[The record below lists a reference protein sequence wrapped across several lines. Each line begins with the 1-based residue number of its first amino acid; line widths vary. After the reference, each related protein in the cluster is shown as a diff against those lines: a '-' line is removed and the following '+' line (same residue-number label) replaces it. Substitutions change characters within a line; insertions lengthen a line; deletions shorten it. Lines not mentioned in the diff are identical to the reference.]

1 MMNPLPVVLA
11 DIRHSRGGCIAVVCL
26 IAVAVALGVA
36 VSAQERALRQGSAR
50 AADAFD
56 LLIGAPGS
64 QTQLVLTSVYLQ
76 PAALPLMPG
85 GVLRRLHE
93 EPNVAYAAPIAFGD
107 SFRGYPVVGST
118 VDFLSQG
125 GRTGL
130 AEGRAFATHH
140 EVVIG
145 ADVALRLG
153 DRFAPVH
160 GEPRSHGDE
169 DDEDAHLHEGFEYA
183 VVGRMARLGTPWDRA
198 IIAPVEAVWVVH
210 GLPDG
215 HAHGTERIGPP
226 WDAAEVPGVPAILVK
241 PKSVADAY
249 RLRGKYRTGG
259 TMALFPAE
267 VLVELYTILGD
278 ARDLLAAI
286 AVATQALVIV
296 AILLAVFASLALR
309 RRQLAVLRALGASR
323 RYVLLAV
330 WTHVSILIALGAGLG
345 LVLGWLGAVGL
356 SHLFLLKTGIV
367 LPVMLGL
374 SEIGIVLAVVAIG
387 ATLAA
392 IPSWSS
398 YRQSVSSALRA

>member
-11 DIRHSRGGCIAVVCL
+11 DIRQSRAGCIAAVCL

-36 VSAQERALRQGSAR
+36 VSAQERALRRGSAK

-85 GVLRRLHE
+85 DVLRRLQE
-93 EPNVAYAAPIAFGD
+93 ETSVAFAAPIAFGD

-118 VDFLSQG
+118 MDFLSQG
-125 GRTGL
+125 GQAGL

-140 EVVIG
+140 EVVVG
-145 ADVALRLG
+145 ADVSLRLG
-153 DRFAPVH
+153 DSFAPVH

-169 DDEDAHLHEGFEYA
+169 DDAHVHEGFEYR
-183 VVGRMARLGTPWDRA
+183 VVGRMARLGNPWDRA
-198 IIAPVEAVWVVH
+198 IIAPVEAVWEVH

-215 HAHGTERIGPP
+215 HARGADRIGPP
-226 WDAAEVPGVPAILVK
+226 WDDAGVPGVPAIVVK

-249 RLRGKYRTGG
+249 RLRAKYRTGG

-267 VLVELYTILGD
+267 VLVELYSILGD
-278 ARDLLAAI
+278 ARDLLAWI
-286 AVATQALVIV
+286 SIATQALVIA

-323 RYVLLAV
+323 RYVFMVV
-330 WTHVSILIALGAGLG
+330 WTHVSMMIALGAGLG
-345 LVLGWLGAVGL
+345 LILGWLGAVGL
-356 SHLFLLKTGIV
+356 SHFFFLKTGIV
-367 LPVMLGL
+367 LPVILGL
-374 SEIGIVLAVVAIG
+374 PEIGIVLAVVAIG

>member
-11 DIRHSRGGCIAVVCL
+11 DIRHSRAGCIAVVAL
-26 IAVAVALGVA
+26 IAIAVALGVA
-36 VSAQERALRQGSAR
+36 VVAQERALRQGSAR

-76 PAALPLMPG
+76 PAALPLIPG
-85 GVLRRLHE
+85 DVLRRLQE
-93 EPNVAYAAPIAFGD
+93 EPNVAYVAPIAFGD

-125 GRTGL
+125 GKVRL

-140 EVVIG
+140 EVVLG

-169 DDEDAHLHEGFEYA
+169 DDEDAHVHEGFEYT

-198 IIAPVEAVWVVH
+198 IIAPVEAVWEVH

-215 HAHGTERIGPP
+215 HAPGAERVGPP
-226 WDAAEVPGVPAILVK
+226 WDGAEVPGVPSIVVK

-286 AVATQALVIV
+286 AVATQALLIA

-323 RYVLLAV
+323 RYLLLAV
-330 WTHVSILIALGAGLG
+330 WTHVSIMIALGAGLG
-345 LVLGWLGAVGL
+345 LVLGWFGAMGL
-356 SHLFLLKTGIV
+356 SRLFLLKTGIL
-367 LPVMLGL
+367 LPVTLGVPEFGL
-374 SEIGIVLAVVAIG
+374 VLAVIAVG
-387 ATLAA
+387 ATLGVV
-392 IPSWSS
+392 PSWST

>member
-11 DIRHSRGGCIAVVCL
+11 DIRHSRAGCIAVVCL

-36 VSAQERALRQGSAR
+36 VIAQERALRQGSAM

-64 QTQLVLTSVYLQ
+64 QAQLVLTSVYLQ

-85 GVLRRLHE
+85 DILRRLQE

-125 GRTGL
+125 GKVRL
-130 AEGRAFATHH
+130 AEGRAFMTHH
-140 EVVIG
+140 EVVVG
-145 ADVALRLG
+145 ANVSLRLG
-153 DRFAPVH
+153 DKFAPVH

-169 DDEDAHLHEGFEYA
+169 DDAHVHEGFEYE
-183 VVGRMARLGTPWDRA
+183 VVGRMARLGNPWDRA
-198 IIAPVEAVWVVH
+198 IIAPVEAVWEVH
-210 GLPDG
+210 ALPDG
-215 HAHGTERIGPP
+215 HASGAERLGPP
-226 WDAAEVPGVPAILVK
+226 WDGAEVPGVPAIVVK

-249 RLRGKYRTGG
+249 RLRAKYRTGG

-267 VLVELYTILGD
+267 VLVELYSILGD

-323 RYVLLAV
+323 RYLLLAV
-330 WTHVSILIALGAGLG
+330 WTHVSIMIALGAGFG
-345 LVLGWLGAVGL
+345 LVLGWLGAMGL
-356 SHLFLLKTGIV
+356 SHLFFLKTGIV
-367 LPVMLGL
+367 LPVTLGMP
-374 SEIGIVLAVVAIG
+374 EFGVVVAVIAVG
-387 ATLAA
+387 ATLAVV
-392 IPSWSS
+392 PSWST

>member
-11 DIRHSRGGCIAVVCL
+11 DIRHSRAGCIAVVAL
-26 IAVAVALGVA
+26 IAIAVALGVA
-36 VSAQERALRQGSAR
+36 VVAQERALRQGSAR

-76 PAALPLMPG
+76 PAALPLIPG
-85 GVLRRLHE
+85 DVLRRLQE
-93 EPNVAYAAPIAFGD
+93 EPNVAYVAPIAFGD

-125 GRTGL
+125 GKVRL

-140 EVVIG
+140 EVVLG

-169 DDEDAHLHEGFEYA
+169 DDEDAHVHEGFECT

-198 IIAPVEAVWVVH
+198 IIAPVEAVWEVH

-215 HAHGTERIGPP
+215 HAPGAERVGPP
-226 WDAAEVPGVPAILVK
+226 WDGAEVPGVPSIVVK

-286 AVATQALVIV
+286 AVATQALLIA

-323 RYVLLAV
+323 RYLLLAV
-330 WTHVSILIALGAGLG
+330 WTHVSIMIALGAGLG
-345 LVLGWLGAVGL
+345 LVLGWFGAMGL
-356 SHLFLLKTGIV
+356 SRLFLLKTGIL
-367 LPVMLGL
+367 LPVTLGVPEFGL
-374 SEIGIVLAVVAIG
+374 VLAVIAVG
-387 ATLAA
+387 ATLGVV
-392 IPSWSS
+392 PSWST